1 MTAGQLLLI
10 KVLTATVISAVC
22 TRLLIPELKK
32 LKAGQAIREDGPQGH
47 LAKAGTPTMGGLAMI
62 FATAVVTIIFE
73 FRNAEAWIMI
83 AATLAFGGIGFIDDF
98 IKVVKKNNLG
108 LKAWQKAGLQLVI
121 SLLIAWYRSTVSTA
135 VWIPF
140 INRTVDFPQGWY
152 IAFITF
158 MVLAMTNSV
167 NLTDGLDGLCSSVT
181 CVVAAALA
189 YICILAGARGSATLM
204 AALAGACI
212 GFLFFNANPA
222 KVFMGDTGSL
232 ALGGALAAAAIFSDL
247 SLLLPVMGIIY
258 VAEALSV
265 IIQVVVFQTCH
276 GKRFFRMAPLHH
288 HFELGGWSE
297 KKVVKV
303 FSSITGIVCIIA
315 MFLYQMSMGV

>member
-1 MTAGQLLLI
+1 MTAGQFLFIKLI
-10 KVLTATVISAVC
+10 SATVISAVG
-22 TRLLIPELKK
+22 TKLLIPELKK

-47 LAKAGTPTMGGLAMI
+47 LAKAGTPTMGGIAMI
-62 FATAVVTIIFE
+62 FATLVVTAIFE
-73 FRNAEAWIMI
+73 FRSAEAWIMMGV
-83 AATLAFGGIGFIDDF
+83 TLAFGIIGFLDDF

-108 LKAWQKAGLQLVI
+108 LKAWQKAGLQLIV
-121 SLLIAWYRSTVSTA
+121 SLLIAWYRSTISTA

-140 INRTVDFPQGWY
+140 VHKTVDFPQGWY

-181 CVVAAALA
+181 CVVAAAMA
-189 YICILAGARGSATLM
+189 YICILAGAQASSTLLS
-204 AALAGACI
+204 ALAGACV

-247 SLLLPVMGIIY
+247 SLLLPIMGIIY

-288 HFELGGWSE
+288 HFELGGWDE

-303 FSSITGIVCIIA
+303 FSTITGIVCLLV
-315 MFLYQMSMGV
+315 MFTFEFFAGV

>member
-32 LKAGQAIREDGPQGH
+32 LKAGQSIREDGPQGH

-73 FRNAEAWIMI
+73 FRNADAWIMI
-83 AATLAFGGIGFIDDF
+83 AVTLAFGGIGFIDDF